1 MRHLVEEMTTFAM
14 VAKTNSFTQAAK
26 QLGKSKTYVSL
37 QVSRL
42 EEAIGLQLLFRTTRH
57 LELTEA
63 GQRYVDY
70 CNQILNT
77 VDEASKAVE
86 SLKGSML
93 GTIKLSVPVSL
104 GGVFLDGAISAFQS
118 TYPDIQIQLELHN
131 SIKNLKEERL
141 DMAVRI
147 ASQLDEDLVAIRI
160 GDLKTIICASPNYLS
175 QYGYP
180 KVPTDLIQHNVIL
193 HSQVDSD
200 SHWPLMIDEDLHR
213 IRVSWKISINN
224 FLLIREA
231 ALNGKG
237 LARLPSYLVKEDVLN
252 KQLEAILTS
261 YPAPSQPIYLVY
273 DYQGV
278 LPLKNR
284 VFIDFLKTWFAE
296 HTL

>member
-284 VFIDFLKTWFAE
+284 VFIDFLKAWFAE

>member
-63 GQRYVDY
+63 GRSYVDY
-70 CNQILNT
+70 CNLILRT
-77 VDEASKAVE
+77 VDEASKAVDV
-86 SLKGSML
+86 LKGSML

-104 GGVFLDGAISAFQS
+104 GKVFLDEIINEFQND
-118 TYPDIQIQLELHN
+118 YPDIQIQLELHN

-147 ASQLDEDLVAIRI
+147 SSILDEDLVAIRI
-160 GDLKTIICASPNYLS
+160 GELKTIICASPDYLS

-180 KVPTDLIQHNVIL
+180 KTPTDLIQHNVIL

-213 IRVSWKISINN
+213 IKVSWKISINN
-224 FLLIREA
+224 YLLIRAA
-231 ALNGKG
+231 ALSGKG

-252 KQLEAILTS
+252 KQLETILTS
-261 YPAPSQPIYLVY
+261 YQAPSQPIYLVY

-284 VFIDFLKTWFAE
+284 VFIDFLKAWFMGHE
-296 HTL
+296 L

>member
-160 GDLKTIICASPNYLS
+160 GDLKTVICASPNYLS

-231 ALNGKG
+231 ALSGKG

-284 VFIDFLKTWFAE
+284 VFIDFLKAWFAE